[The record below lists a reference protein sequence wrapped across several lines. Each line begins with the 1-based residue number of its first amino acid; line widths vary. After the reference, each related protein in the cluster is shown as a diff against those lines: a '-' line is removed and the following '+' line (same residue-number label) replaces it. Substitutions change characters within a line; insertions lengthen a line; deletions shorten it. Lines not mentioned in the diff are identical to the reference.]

1 MFLGSFREA
10 FVKNLRTNYHIFT
23 QISKVHVLMYD
34 NTEFQDLVFSAFFY
48 FLTLYSLV
56 IEHYKLQHFKLRY
69 I

>member
-34 NTEFQDLVFSAFFY
+34 NTEFQDLVFSASKMAA
-48 FLTLYSLV
+48 LE
-56 IEHYKLQHFKLRY
+56 I
-69 I
+69 